1 MEVNLISESFKFL
14 VLGMATVY
22 VFLIL
27 MIYVIK
33 LQEIVLKKLF
43 PEDYEN
49 KPIVAH
55 PTNTI
60 INKDDKKDD
69 TAVIAAITAAI
80 TDFRKNS

>member
-1 MEVNLISESFKFL
+1 MEVNLITESFKFL

-43 PEDYEN
+43 PKDYEN
-49 KPIVAH
+49 KPIVAN
-55 PTNTI
+55 PTNTVI
-60 INKDDKKDD
+60 HKDDKKDD
-69 TAVIAAITAAI
+69 AAVVAAITAAI

>member
-1 MEVNLISESFKFL
+1 MEVNLVTESFKFL

-43 PEDYEN
+43 PQDYEN

-55 PTNTI
+55 PTNTVI
-60 INKDDKKDD
+60 HKDNKKDD
-69 TAVIAAITAAI
+69 AEVVAAITAAI
-80 TDFRKNS
+80 IEFRKK